1 MYALPSK
8 YVADKTHHVKRLV
21 HLPFEEQVAQRGN
34 ELAHGEIAARAKDH
48 DRAGLIGLA
57 LVLQSR
63 DAQPVGLGII
73 GHECRQMG
81 CRA

>member
-8 YVADKTHHVKRLV
+8 YVAGKTHHVKRFV
-21 HLPFEEQVAQRGN
+21 HLPFEEQVVQHGN
-34 ELAHGEIAARAKDH
+34 ELARGEITIVQ
-48 DRAGLIGLA
+48 GSIGLA

-63 DAQPVGLGII
+63 DAQQVGLGII
-73 GHECRQMG
+73 GHECRKIG